1 MQGSLQYDR
10 VLFKQRYLL
19 LVVVKYEVKRT
30 FNHVLGLLLRLFLHR
45 ELHPKLKCP
54 TVPTSAIWPY
64 MDSHTPR
71 DASPGMTAP
80 ITGNPIPST
89 SDLHFTISSDD
100 SSTSEGHNS
109 PGHHTTPTTV
119 TNLHETSRPRSRS
132 PQVRSSASSH
142 TNPPLYPT
150 SWYTEAK
157 VAPPV
162 LHNLATTLENSIQQ
176 AFDFLPH
183 HQVRLHIDYLLARN
197 LADRATGTLN
207 QAGLSSSHR
216 VSTNSLRQDR
226 DMDLH

>member
-1 MQGSLQYDR
+1 MDP
-10 VLFKQRYLL
+10 
-19 LVVVKYEVKRT
+19 
-30 FNHVLGLLLRLFLHR
+30 
-45 ELHPKLKCP
+45 HPHGEAP
-54 TVPTSAIWPY
+54 
-64 MDSHTPR
+64 
-71 DASPGMTAP
+71 PGMTAP
-80 ITGNPIPST
+80 ITENPISST

-100 SSTSEGHNS
+100 SSTSEGQNS
-109 PGHHTTPTTV
+109 PGHHATPPTV
-119 TNLHETSRPRSRS
+119 TNLQETPRPRSRS
-132 PQVRSSASSH
+132 PQAKSSASSQ

-183 HQVRLHIDYLLARN
+183 HQVRLHIDYILARN
-197 LADRATGTLN
+197 LTDRSTGTVN

-226 DMDLH
+226 DMDRH

>member
-1 MQGSLQYDR
+1 MD
-10 VLFKQRYLL
+10 LFKQRHLL
-19 LVVVKYEVKRT
+19 LVVVKYEIKK
-30 FNHVLGLLLRLFLHR
+30 HSIMSLAYDSAYFLHR

-54 TVPTSAIWPY
+54 TVPTFAIWPY
-64 MDSHTPR
+64 MDSSTLL
-71 DASPGMTAP
+71 DASPGTTAP
-80 ITGNPIPST
+80 ITGNPVPST
-89 SDLHFTISSDD
+89 SELHFTISSDD
-100 SSTSEGHNS
+100 SSASEGYNS

-119 TNLHETSRPRSRS
+119 ANLHETSRPRSRS
-132 PQVRSSASSH
+132 PQVRSSTSSQ

-207 QAGLSSSHR
+207 QVGLSSSHR